1 MKTEERKRARQ
12 LRRDEG
18 LPIKEIARRV
28 GVSTASVSVWVRDIE
43 LTAEQHEALRMKNPA
58 HNQLLSGRAV
68 AVANRRAERVAYQAG
83 GRQAAR
89 RRNAQ
94 HLAGCML
101 FWAEGGK
108 ARNQLRFTN
117 SDPEM
122 IRFFVRF
129 LRTCL
134 DLRPE
139 DIAITCNL
147 FADHVSRQR
156 ENEFVW
162 LATAGVPPSSLRKST
177 LNVYS
182 KHSGRKRQNKLP
194 YGTCRV
200 TVSRT
205 SITQHIFGAIQE
217 YAGFRRDAWLE

>member
-1 MKTEERKRARQ
+1 MKTEERDLARQ

-28 GVSTASVSVWVRDIE
+28 GVSQASVSVWVRDIE
-43 LTAEQHEALRMKNPA
+43 LTPEQLAELRAKNPA
-58 HNQLLSGRAV
+58 YNQLLGGRAV
-68 AVANRRAERVAYQAG
+68 AIANRRAERIAYQSY
-83 GRQAAR
+83 GRDAAR
-89 RRNAQ
+89 RRDML

-101 FWAEGGK
+101 YWAEGNK
-108 ARNQLRFTN
+108 ERNQLRFSN

-129 LRTCL
+129 LRGCFGVGP
-134 DLRPE
+134 DEIR
-139 DIAITCNL
+139 ITCNL
-147 FADHVSRQR
+147 FADHMARQR
-156 ENEFVW
+156 EIEAFW
-162 LATAGVPPSSLRKST
+162 LEIAGLPASCLCRSIVNR
-177 LNVYS
+177 YS
-182 KHSGRKRQNKLP
+182 RHSARKRLNKLP

-205 SITQHIFGAIQE
+205 RITQHIFGAIQE